1 MTKIVRE
8 QLNIHDILKPKSS
21 QDIVSEFERRIAGK
35 DVEAIK
41 KTPEY
46 TIYHVKKG
54 SDIKDII
61 RGFGDRTEEN
71 IFFNFYLILDNTDT
85 GFRQVIGVKVG
96 PNDDVKAMDARGS
109 SIDIE
114 YLEKF
119 AWNK

>member
-8 QLNIHDILKPKSS
+8 QLGIHDILKPKSS
-21 QDIVSEFERRIAGK
+21 QDIISEFERRIAGK
-35 DVEAIK
+35 DIKVIK

-54 SDIKDII
+54 ADIKDII

-71 IFFNFYLILDNTDT
+71 IFFNFYLILDNTDI

-109 SIDIE
+109 SIDIA

-119 AWNK
+119 A